1 MNRKKAVLKPIEVS
15 DADREYLNKVLAS
28 NRAPLTKS
36 VIVRKIM
43 GSYCSSCGAVATQKA
58 CFDAHG
64 ATLIEKYCDD
74 CVKTMKFRD

>member
-15 DADREYLNKVLAS
+15 DADREYLNNVLAS

-43 GSYCSSCGAVATQKA
+43 GGYCSSFGAVATQKA

-74 CVKTMKFRD
+74 CVKAMKFRD